1 MHIQKKNICR
11 MTQVVVFIE
20 HFKSRLNDFKAIT
33 KMGLSLSVVFSC
45 ISGYLL
51 AAENINISIILLLAL
66 GGYCMVGASNVFN
79 QIIERELDGLMQRTK
94 SRPIPMKKISIVNSF
109 IIAVLL
115 TLAGLT
121 ILYSINERTAMFAA
135 VSIFIY
141 TSVYTPLKQIT
152 PLSVFAGAI
161 PGAIPFMLGWVAC
174 TGEFGIEPG
183 VLFMIQFFWQFPH
196 FWSIAWFLDDDYKK
210 AGFKMLPTGE
220 KDKGTALQIIAYIT
234 WTILICIAPAIFN
247 TGRLTISNYAAVIIV
262 IIGMIFLYYGFRLFK
277 NQSSKEARKL
287 MLVSI
292 LFLTSIQLIYVIDK
306 FI

>member
-1 MHIQKKNICR
+1 
-11 MTQVVVFIE
+11 MTQVVAFVE

-220 KDKGTALQIIAYIT
+220 KDKGTAVQIIAYIT

-247 TGRLTISNYAAVIIV
+247 TGRLNISNYAAVIIV

>member
-1 MHIQKKNICR
+1 
-11 MTQVVVFIE
+11 MTQVVAFVE
-20 HFKSRLNDFKAIT
+20 HFKSRYNDFKAIT

-51 AAENINISIILLLAL
+51 AAEDINISIILLLAL

-220 KDKGTALQIIAYIT
+220 KDKGTALQIIAYII

-247 TGRLTISNYAAVIIV
+247 TGRLNISNYAAVLIV
-262 IIGMIFLYYGFRLFK
+262 IIGVIFLYYGFRLFK
-277 NQSSKEARKL
+277 NHSSKEARKL

>member
-1 MHIQKKNICR
+1 
-11 MTQVVVFIE
+11 MTQVVAFVK

-220 KDKGTALQIIAYIT
+220 KDKGTAVQIIAYIT

-247 TGRLTISNYAAVIIV
+247 TGRLNISNYAAVIIV

>member
-1 MHIQKKNICR
+1 
-11 MTQVVVFIE
+11 MTQAIVFVE

-51 AAENINISIILLLAL
+51 AADNINISIILLLAS

-79 QIIERELDGLMQRTK
+79 QIIERELDGLMERTK
-94 SRPIPMKKISIVNSF
+94 SRPIPMKKISVVNSF
-109 IIAVLL
+109 IIGVLL
-115 TLAGLT
+115 TLTGLT
-121 ILYSINERTAMFAA
+121 ILYLINERTAMFAA

-161 PGAIPFMLGWVAC
+161 PGAIPFMLGWVAY
-174 TGEFGIEPG
+174 TGEFGIAPG
-183 VLFMIQFFWQFPH
+183 ILFMIQFFWQFPH
-196 FWSIAWFLDDDYKK
+196 FWAIAWFLDDDYKK
-210 AGFKMLPTGE
+210 AGFKMLPTGK
-220 KDKGTALQIIAYIT
+220 KDKGTALQIIAYII
-234 WTILICIAPAIFN
+234 WTILICIAPAILN
-247 TGRLTISNYAAVIIV
+247 TGRLTISNYAAVLIV

-287 MLVSI
+287 MLFSI

>member
-1 MHIQKKNICR
+1 
-11 MTQVVVFIE
+11 MTQVVAFVE

-51 AAENINISIILLLAL
+51 AAEDINISIILLLAL

-210 AGFKMLPTGE
+210 AGFKMLPTGK
-220 KDKGTALQIIAYIT
+220 KDKGTALQIIAYII

-247 TGRLTISNYAAVIIV
+247 TGRLTISNYAAILIV
-262 IIGMIFLYYGFRLFK
+262 IIGMIFLYFGFRLFK
-277 NQSSKEARKL
+277 NQTSKEARKL
-287 MLVSI
+287 MLFSI

>member
-1 MHIQKKNICR
+1 MI
-11 MTQVVVFIE
+11 QVVAFVE

-51 AAENINISIILLLAL
+51 AAEDINISIILLLAL

-210 AGFKMLPTGE
+210 AGFKMLPTGK

-247 TGRLTISNYAAVIIV
+247 TGRLNISNYAAVLIV
-262 IIGMIFLYYGFRLFK
+262 IIGVIFLYYGFRLFK

>member
-1 MHIQKKNICR
+1 
-11 MTQVVVFIE
+11 MTQAIVFVE

-51 AAENINISIILLLAL
+51 AADNINISIILLLAS

-79 QIIERELDGLMQRTK
+79 QIIERELDGLMERTK
-94 SRPIPMKKISIVNSF
+94 SRPIPMKKISVVNSF
-109 IIAVLL
+109 IIGVLL
-115 TLAGLT
+115 TLTGLT
-121 ILYSINERTAMFAA
+121 ILYLINERTAMFAA

-152 PLSVFAGAI
+152 PLSVFAGAV
-161 PGAIPFMLGWVAC
+161 PGAIPFMLGWVAY

-183 VLFMIQFFWQFPH
+183 ILFMIQFFWQFPH
-196 FWSIAWFLDDDYKK
+196 FWAIAWFLDDDYKK

-220 KDKGTALQIIAYIT
+220 KDKGTALQIIAYII

-247 TGRLTISNYAAVIIV
+247 TGRLTISNYAAILIV
-262 IIGMIFLYYGFRLFK
+262 IMGMIFLYFGFRLFK
-277 NQSSKEARKL
+277 NQTSKEARKL
-287 MLVSI
+287 MLFSI

>member
-1 MHIQKKNICR
+1 
-11 MTQVVVFIE
+11 MTQVVAFVE

-51 AAENINISIILLLAL
+51 AAEDINISIILLLAL

-247 TGRLTISNYAAVIIV
+247 TGRLNISNYAAVLIV

>member
-11 MTQVVVFIE
+11 MTQVVAFVE

-51 AAENINISIILLLAL
+51 AAEDINISIILLLAL

-210 AGFKMLPTGE
+210 AGFKMLPTGK

-247 TGRLTISNYAAVIIV
+247 TGRLNISNYAAVLIV

>member
-1 MHIQKKNICR
+1 
-11 MTQVVVFIE
+11 MTQVVAFVE

-51 AAENINISIILLLAL
+51 AAEDINISIILLLAL

-94 SRPIPMKKISIVNSF
+94 SRPIPMKKISLVNSF

-161 PGAIPFMLGWVAC
+161 PGAIPFMLGWVAY

-210 AGFKMLPTGE
+210 AGFKMLPTGK

-247 TGRLTISNYAAVIIV
+247 TGRLNISNYAAVLIV

>member
-1 MHIQKKNICR
+1 
-11 MTQVVVFIE
+11 MTQVVAFVE

-51 AAENINISIILLLAL
+51 AAEDINISIILLLAL

-210 AGFKMLPTGE
+210 AGFKMLPTGK

-247 TGRLTISNYAAVIIV
+247 TGRLNISNYAAVLIV
-262 IIGMIFLYYGFRLFK
+262 IIGMFFLYYGFRLFK

-287 MLVSI
+287 MLFSI

>member
-1 MHIQKKNICR
+1 MI
-11 MTQVVVFIE
+11 QVVAFAE

-51 AAENINISIILLLAL
+51 AAENIDISIILLLAL

-220 KDKGTALQIIAYIT
+220 KDKGTAVQIIAYII
-234 WTILICIAPAIFN
+234 WTILICVAPAIFN
-247 TGRLTISNYAAVIIV
+247 TGRLTISNYAAVLIV

-306 FI
+306 FL

>member
-1 MHIQKKNICR
+1 
-11 MTQVVVFIE
+11 MTQVVAFVE

-51 AAENINISIILLLAL
+51 AAEDINISIILLLAL

-94 SRPIPMKKISIVNSF
+94 SRPIPMKKISLVNSF

-210 AGFKMLPTGE
+210 AGFKMLPTGK

-247 TGRLTISNYAAVIIV
+247 TGRLNISNYAAVLIV
-262 IIGMIFLYYGFRLFK
+262 IIGMVFLYYGFRLFK

>member
-1 MHIQKKNICR
+1 
-11 MTQVVVFIE
+11 MTQVVVFVE

-210 AGFKMLPTGE
+210 AGFKMLPTAE
-220 KDKGTALQIIAYIT
+220 KDKGTAVQIIAYIT

>member
-1 MHIQKKNICR
+1 
-11 MTQVVVFIE
+11 MTQVVAFVE

-51 AAENINISIILLLAL
+51 AAEDINISIILLLAL

-94 SRPIPMKKISIVNSF
+94 SRPIPMKKISLVNSF

-210 AGFKMLPTGE
+210 AGFKMLPTGK

-247 TGRLTISNYAAVIIV
+247 TGRLNISNYAAVLIV

>member
-1 MHIQKKNICR
+1 
-11 MTQVVVFIE
+11 MTQVVAFVE

-51 AAENINISIILLLAL
+51 AAEDINISIILLLAL

-94 SRPIPMKKISIVNSF
+94 SRPIPMKKISLVNSF

-174 TGEFGIEPG
+174 TGEFGIEPC

-210 AGFKMLPTGE
+210 ASTGHL
-220 KDKGTALQIIAYIT
+220 DL
-234 WTILICIAPAIFN
+234 
-247 TGRLTISNYAAVIIV
+247 
-262 IIGMIFLYYGFRLFK
+262 
-277 NQSSKEARKL
+277 
-287 MLVSI
+287 
-292 LFLTSIQLIYVIDK
+292 K
-306 FI
+306 F

>member
-1 MHIQKKNICR
+1 
-11 MTQVVVFIE
+11 MTQVVAFVE

-220 KDKGTALQIIAYIT
+220 KDKGTALQIIAYII

-247 TGRLTISNYAAVIIV
+247 TGRLTISNYAAVLIV
-262 IIGMIFLYYGFRLFK
+262 VIGMIFLYYGFRLFK

>member
-1 MHIQKKNICR
+1 
-11 MTQVVVFIE
+11 MTQVVAFVE

-51 AAENINISIILLLAL
+51 AAENIDISIILLLAL

-220 KDKGTALQIIAYIT
+220 KDKGTAVQIIAYIT

-247 TGRLTISNYAAVIIV
+247 TGRLTISNYAAILIV
-262 IIGMIFLYYGFRLFK
+262 IIGMIFLYFGFRLFK
-277 NQSSKEARKL
+277 NQTSKEARKL
-287 MLVSI
+287 MLFSI

>member
-1 MHIQKKNICR
+1 
-11 MTQVVVFIE
+11 MTQVVAFVE

-51 AAENINISIILLLAL
+51 AAEDINISIILLLAL

-210 AGFKMLPTGE
+210 AGFKMLPTGK

-247 TGRLTISNYAAVIIV
+247 TGRLNISNYAAVLIV
-262 IIGMIFLYYGFRLFK
+262 IIGMFFLYYGFRLFK

>member
-1 MHIQKKNICR
+1 
-11 MTQVVVFIE
+11 MTQAVTFVE

-51 AAENINISIILLLAL
+51 AAEDINISIILLLAL

-115 TLAGLT
+115 TLTGLT
-121 ILYSINERTAMFAA
+121 ILYLINERTAMFAA

-247 TGRLTISNYAAVIIV
+247 TGRLTISNYAAVLIV
-262 IIGMIFLYYGFRLFK
+262 IMGMIFLYYGFRLFK

>member
-1 MHIQKKNICR
+1 
-11 MTQVVVFIE
+11 MTQAIVFVE

-51 AAENINISIILLLAL
+51 AADNINISIILLLAS

-79 QIIERELDGLMQRTK
+79 QIIERELDGLMERTK
-94 SRPIPMKKISIVNSF
+94 SRPIPMKKISVVNSF
-109 IIAVLL
+109 IIGVLL
-115 TLAGLT
+115 TLTGLT

-152 PLSVFAGAI
+152 PLSVFAGAV
-161 PGAIPFMLGWVAC
+161 PGAIPFMLGWVAY

-183 VLFMIQFFWQFPH
+183 ILFMIQFFWQFPH
-196 FWSIAWFLDDDYKK
+196 FWAIAWFLDDDYKK

-220 KDKGTALQIIAYIT
+220 KDKGTALQIIAYII

-247 TGRLTISNYAAVIIV
+247 TGRLTISNYAAILIV
-262 IIGMIFLYYGFRLFK
+262 IIGMIFLYFGFRLFK
-277 NQSSKEARKL
+277 NQTSKEARKL
-287 MLVSI
+287 MLFSI